1 MAEDGKIV
9 KDTFPVVGMSCAAC
23 ASRVEKT
30 LAGQPGVRMAAV
42 NYAAATVKVEYD
54 RIECT
59 AESLR
64 KAVQDAGY
72 DLLVQKDGNAA
83 DEAEKAHD
91 ERYAQLKSRTIWA
104 IVLSMP
110 VAVIGMFF
118 MDMPYAEYIM
128 WALSTPVVF
137 WLGRGFFISAW
148 KQLRHRTAN
157 MDTLVA
163 NSTGIAYLFSVFNM
177 LFPEFWL
184 SRGIEPHV
192 YFEASSV
199 IIAFILLGRLM
210 EEKAKG
216 NTSDA
221 IKKLM
226 GLQPKTV
233 TVISRGNNCPMEYM
247 EIPVGAVRP
256 GDIIAVK
263 PGERVAVDGTVT
275 EGSSYVDESML
286 SGEPVPVAK
295 RKDSK
300 VFAGTINQKGSFR
313 FRADKVGTD
322 TLLSKIIA
330 MVQDAQGS
338 KAPVQKLVDRIA
350 AVFVPVIMGIALLSF
365 ILWAV
370 LDGEN
375 GVTHGL
381 LAMVTVLIIACP
393 CALGLATPTAI
404 MVGIGKGAE
413 NGILIKDAESIETAR
428 KIDTVVLD
436 KTGTVTEGR
445 PEVTHLICSLPEA
458 PSWSD
463 IMKREADSASGAQ
476 DTKVSRET
484 YLKNIF
490 FSLEKL
496 SEHPLAEAVV
506 KYLKGSSEVKVK
518 EFESIT
524 GEGVT
529 GVCEG
534 SRYFAG
540 NLRLMKKNGI
550 SISPD
555 LSLKADELTAEAR
568 TVIWFSDEKNA
579 LALAAVT
586 DRIKESS
593 IRAVHTLQN
602 EGIEVYMLTGDN
614 EATAAAVAAQAGI
627 RHFKAG
633 VLPQDKAGFIRNL
646 QQQKGR
652 KVAMA
657 GDGINDS
664 AALAQADLGIA
675 MGGGS
680 DIAMDVAGVTIISSD
695 LSKIPEALRLS
706 RLTVRTIRQNLFWAF
721 IYNMIGVPIAAGI
734 LYPVNGFL
742 LNPMIAGAAMAFSSV
757 SVVSNSLR
765 LKRKKLD
772 ADTPLSGRKKDKENS
787 SETSDYGYNTDSC
800 LTNDSCHKEIN
811 GKSSDMTT
819 ENGIDRCRT
828 INAGYGENDETADRK
843 NAKNTEN
850 NNIKKEKIMKKEF
863 TVEGMMCNHCCMHVE
878 KALNR
883 LEGVNATVT
892 LDPPVATVE
901 FTGGREY
908 TLEELQ
914 KQVSEEAG
922 DYTLK

>member
-9 KDTFPVVGMSCAAC
+9 KETFPVVGMSCAAC

-54 RIECT
+54 RTECT
-59 AESLR
+59 AESLQ

-104 IVLSMP
+104 IVLSLP

-233 TVISRGNNCPMEYM
+233 TVMSRGNNCPMDYM

-330 MVQDAQGS
+330 MVQDAQDS

-445 PEVTHLICSLPEA
+445 PEVTHLIWSLPEA

-555 LSLKADELTAEAR
+555 LSQKAEELTAEAR

-593 IRAVHTLQN
+593 IRAVRTLQD

-646 QQQKGR
+646 QQKGR

-772 ADTPLSGRKKDKENS
+772 AATPLSGRKKDKENS

-850 NNIKKEKIMKKEF
+850 NNIKKGKIMKKEF
-863 TVEGMMCNHCCMHVE
+863 TVEGMMCNHCRMHVK

-922 DYTLK
+922 DYNLK